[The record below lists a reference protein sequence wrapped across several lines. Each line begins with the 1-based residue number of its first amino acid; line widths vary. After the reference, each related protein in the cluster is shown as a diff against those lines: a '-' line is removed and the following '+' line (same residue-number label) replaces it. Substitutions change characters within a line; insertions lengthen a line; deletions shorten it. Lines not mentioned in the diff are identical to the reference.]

1 MATKY
6 PDILRVDF
14 QGRKRKFG
22 DRHNS
27 CPSSPTYK
35 RFAPAIAG
43 ALARRYKN
51 SPALKLWHISN
62 EFGGAC
68 YCENCERAFRVWLEK
83 RYITLEVLNTAW
95 NTSFWNQTI
104 TAWHEIVVPNQLN
117 VQWSERGTAMQGLV
131 LDFNRFNSEN
141 LLDAYSLEYDAIK
154 LEIPDAKIT
163 TNLMGAYRP
172 LDYRSWAKRMDV
184 TAWDSYPA
192 PSDSIAI
199 TAMKHAL
206 MRGLKHGEPFFL
218 MEQTPSQTNW
228 QQYNALKR
236 PGVMRLQSWQAVA
249 HGADAVMFF
258 QMRRSIGAGE
268 KFHGAVIEH
277 SGRSDTRVFKEVA
290 AFGKELKQLGNAILG
305 SIVQAR
311 AAIWFDWESW
321 WASENSLG
329 PSAALN
335 YLAEVAKYHAGFHQ
349 ANIAVDMIGADT
361 NLEQYKIL
369 VAPIMYLLNPGV
381 AEKVI
386 AWVNAGGTLVTSF
399 MSGVANSSDLI
410 FPGGMPGPFKTLLG
424 LWVEEI
430 DALPPEQTNQI
441 VLNTPLGNLN
451 GSFDCNLLFEIIRL
465 EDAEIMATYGQDF
478 YAGTPALT
486 RKQTGKGS
494 AWHVASSPNA
504 AFINGLLEHL
514 CAEIGIQAVLPDLP
528 DGVEVT
534 CRSKAGQNFYFILNH
549 NPIPV
554 TFELGTKKLF
564 NLLEHQDLTGS
575 IELLARGVIV
585 AQEKT

>member
-1 MATKY
+1 
-6 PDILRVDF
+6 
-14 QGRKRKFG
+14 
-22 DRHNS
+22 
-27 CPSSPTYK
+27 
-35 RFAPAIAG
+35 
-43 ALARRYKN
+43 
-51 SPALKLWHISN
+51 
-62 EFGGAC
+62 
-68 YCENCERAFRVWLEK
+68 
-83 RYITLEVLNTAW
+83 
-95 NTSFWNQTI
+95 
-104 TAWHEIVVPNQLN
+104 
-117 VQWSERGTAMQGLV
+117 
-131 LDFNRFNSEN
+131 
-141 LLDAYSLEYDAIK
+141 
-154 LEIPDAKIT
+154 
-163 TNLMGAYRP
+163 
-172 LDYRSWAKRMDV
+172 
-184 TAWDSYPA
+184 
-192 PSDSIAI
+192 
-199 TAMKHAL
+199 
-206 MRGLKHGEPFFL
+206 
-218 MEQTPSQTNW
+218 
-228 QQYNALKR
+228 
-236 PGVMRLQSWQAVA
+236 
-249 HGADAVMFF
+249 
-258 QMRRSIGAGE
+258 
-268 KFHGAVIEH
+268 
-277 SGRSDTRVFKEVA
+277 
-290 AFGKELKQLGNAILG
+290 
-305 SIVQAR
+305 
-311 AAIWFDWESW
+311 
-321 WASENSLG
+321 
-329 PSAALN
+329 
-335 YLAEVAKYHAGFHQ
+335 
-349 ANIAVDMIGADT
+349 MIGADT

-424 LWVEEI
+424 LWVKEI

-554 TFELGTKKLF
+554 TLELGTKKLF

-575 IELLARGVIV
+575 IELPARGVIV